1 VLCDKIWTRQK
12 CSKETP
18 PVDVLGAAE
27 IELRIALL
35 PPISRGAHLA
45 GPRLHAERLV
55 ELWKADGEVVL
66 AEAFRLLD
74 VETVADVILRTVAA
88 NEYEGDPRHWIFPPF
103 ADLLPPLREAAWQEV
118 LAGRLVLEAIKGV
131 TGRRHHPLAL
141 ALLPRLTPDWE
152 LLRLMRDGRDEWIE
166 VRARSLAATAV
177 LPKPWQG
184 KPARNEL
191 KDAVEDAA
199 EAYSSEDPPSFDEF
213 WAALKIRVPGVTQA
227 QVRNALKSRSLTC
240 AESAVKPAKSNRQ
253 AEIVSFFRLTI

>member
-55 ELWKADGEVVL
+55 ELWKADGEVVF

-74 VETVADVILRTVAA
+74 VETVAGVILRTVTA

-103 ADLLPPLREAAWQEV
+103 ADLLPPLREAAWQEA
-118 LAGRLVLEAIKGV
+118 LAGRIVLEAIKGV
-131 TGRRHHPLAL
+131 TGRRHYPLAP

-152 LLRLMRDGRDEWIE
+152 LLRLMRDGRDVWID
-166 VRARSLAATAV
+166 VRVRLMPAIDIPRPWQ
-177 LPKPWQG
+177 PKPSPE
-184 KPARNEL
+184 KIKTATEEIA
-191 KDAVEDAA
+191 KAH
-199 EAYSSEDPPSFDEF
+199 PPPDGQLSFANF
-213 WAALKIRVPGVTQA
+213 WAALKARAGVGVT
-227 QVRNALKSRSLTC
+227 K
-240 AESAVKPAKSNRQ
+240 RQ
-253 AEIVSFFRLTI
+253 ALAALDKYAPHLRGRPGSKIKSPS